1 MNTYKIGEEIGFSQ
15 DFEIESALSRN
26 KVTVKVGDK
35 GFIDSKGNVHYT
47 TGQACGIIQRIG
59 KEIEMEDYD
68 YHSIAK
74 MLWNRLK
81 SQFEIEEFLGDYDV
95 NEKDVLEELEE
106 VLSDIL

>member
-1 MNTYKIGEEIGFSQ
+1 MIRYKIGEEIGFSQ
-15 DFEIESALSRN
+15 DFEIESTLSKN
-26 KVTVKVGDK
+26 KVTVKAGDK
-35 GFIDSKGNVHYT
+35 GYIDSKGNVHYT
-47 TGQACGIIQRIG
+47 SGQARGLIQRIS

-68 YHSIAK
+68 HHNIAK

-95 NEKDVLEELEE
+95 SEKDVIEELED